1 MINIENLSKTLEN
14 IKKYGPEHSDMTYF
28 LVSGGQDTSLRS
40 APELDISES
49 GVTACIIGHSA
60 LVMASEGLEIVSSS
74 DISDWLGF
82 DTSNNDEFNFF
93 LNLSIGLLWTYL
105 GKHGIKAYEISK
117 NTNDYEAMVFLIE
130 KIIENDGD
138 ISKFRN

>member
-1 MINIENLSKTLEN
+1 
-14 IKKYGPEHSDMTYF
+14 
-28 LVSGGQDTSLRS
+28 
-40 APELDISES
+40 
-49 GVTACIIGHSA
+49 
-60 LVMASEGLEIVSSS
+60 MASEGLEIVSSS